1 MKSSTMTQ
9 LKGTGRR
16 NSPARFS
23 VASWLLW
30 LNPQDCHRRQCF
42 RSPTV
47 REGQLALA
55 DARAS
60 DTDLASNQ
68 NGRELKYLLAPADF
82 AFISD
87 YLPGVAAL
95 AGVALAF
102 AAGD

>member
-1 MKSSTMTQ
+1 M
-9 LKGTGRR
+9 
-16 NSPARFS
+16 
-23 VASWLLW
+23 
-30 LNPQDCHRRQCF
+30 
-42 RSPTV
+42 

-60 DTDLASNQ
+60 DTDSASNQ

-82 AFISD
+82 VFPSD